1 MKVKDLFR
9 QLHLVEND
17 SDYEDEEPLDD
28 IEQEEEST
36 DSHTSFDNTQ
46 LIKPTKTQ
54 NMPQMTNDDMGKGI
68 SSSYIQSI
76 IQREV
81 SNAVSSKMRSIEKGK
96 ERKTE
101 TPADPAGHITPK
113 SNGNRITPRGSS
125 GSGIT
130 LPSGTHHKRGSKK
143 KDRAKPNNKQKGRE
157 ERFPFTFKEF
167 FPINISPLRKQEL
180 VLLNTK
186 SGGELLNRYINTFA
200 VFSVCKGGRSI
211 NESMNY
217 SLMLE
222 KDLIVNDFGYIPTY
236 TKDKEGKILGITFLI
251 YCRRI
256 DEKVE
261 YKEFIRY
268 IYYISKKFGINKYI
282 LYIKGKFLTISD
294 GEVTGKLDT
303 LQYQPVILYNF
314 ITNGNRFD
322 KDTQVYLNPK
332 PRTKEESESRK
343 KKNELC

>member
-101 TPADPAGHITPK
+101 TPADPAAPQP
-113 SNGNRITPRGSS
+113 PR
-125 GSGIT
+125 
-130 LPSGTHHKRGSKK
+130 
-143 KDRAKPNNKQKGRE
+143 D
-157 ERFPFTFKEF
+157 
-167 FPINISPLRKQEL
+167 
-180 VLLNTK
+180 
-186 SGGELLNRYINTFA
+186 
-200 VFSVCKGGRSI
+200 
-211 NESMNY
+211 
-217 SLMLE
+217 
-222 KDLIVNDFGYIPTY
+222 
-236 TKDKEGKILGITFLI
+236 
-251 YCRRI
+251 
-256 DEKVE
+256 
-261 YKEFIRY
+261 
-268 IYYISKKFGINKYI
+268 
-282 LYIKGKFLTISD
+282 
-294 GEVTGKLDT
+294 
-303 LQYQPVILYNF
+303 
-314 ITNGNRFD
+314 
-322 KDTQVYLNPK
+322 
-332 PRTKEESESRK
+332 
-343 KKNELC
+343 